1 MDDGKRDGWEG
12 QWMME
17 SAMVGRES
25 SDMQECPPRGS
36 PVCLHRQACPV
47 CPHRQACPRRDS
59 RCEALKKK
67 MDKHF

>member
-12 QWMME
+12 QWIVE
-17 SAMVGRES
+17 SVIVGRE

-36 PVCLHRQACPV
+36 PVCPHRQSCPV

-59 RCEALKKK
+59 RCEALKQK